1 MKSVAGKL
9 TFAALSVLYPGLIFC
24 GLYFFGL
31 KPRVLSLAL
40 LALAAFH
47 FVSYSRESNKK
58 SVQAL
63 KGGLFFV
70 LTLACG
76 SIAFALDNT
85 LFLKFYPVA
94 ISACLLA
101 FFASTLRWGPC
112 IIFRFAC
119 MGDKT
124 LSKSALRPFVEA
136 YCRKV
141 TLVWCG
147 FFIFNGS
154 IATYTCL
161 AGSDKLWTIY
171 NGLISYI
178 LMGCLFTGEFMIRK
192 LVQKQMPP
200 YTYISSLTKNSRAA
214 DSIFAFGG
222 SGERDVKTWSDFT
235 ADVSKVRQEL
245 ESRPEKSWL
254 VNFEDSYFF
263 MVALIGIMQSGKSAK
278 ISANRTSEFLKE
290 ICNDEIGFL
299 TDEPAEGALLIQGI
313 LASREDDGKWVKFD
327 PRLSDVDMYTSGTTS
342 KPKIAPKKFIQLE
355 DEVNEYASQYLG
367 YYDHALVIRTVNH
380 HHIFGLTF
388 SLLICLMCGS
398 PFRRKI
404 IDFPAEIEALKDNRL
419 VIVASPAFLKRLAGN
434 DEKEIDLKKPPFI
447 ISAGGVLPE
456 DAAAK
461 TEKILKYWPSEIY
474 GSTETGCMA
483 HRQSK
488 EGPLYTP
495 FPHNKITLTNEG
507 CLHVESPYIYDEGGF
522 STADLVKLEADGRFT
537 ILGRI
542 DSIVKIEEKRI
553 SLPEV
558 EMRIRQTGLV
568 QDARVIAMASKR
580 QYLAAAVALN
590 REGKNRFK
598 GAPKLEINKF
608 FRKFL
613 SQYLESTVI
622 PKRWRFPEELPQD
635 AQGKIKTADIK
646 ALFETPI
653 QDEPMNFNIIKAET
667 SQNKVIVE
675 LIVPEASDFFNG
687 HFDEFHL
694 LPAVVQVDLIMN
706 FAHQYLNAP
715 TSMQR
720 ILRTKFMNP
729 IFPDTPFV
737 VEIEYDTEKFRLKF
751 NIATKDGK
759 KCSNGS
765 ILLSEGEPCRK

>member
-9 TFAALSVLYPGLIFC
+9 IFAALSVLYPGLIFC

-47 FVSYSRESNKK
+47 FVSYSKEADKK
-58 SVQAL
+58 SIQAL
-63 KGGLFFV
+63 KGGLFFI

-94 ISACLLA
+94 ISICLLA
-101 FFASTLRWGPC
+101 FFGSSLWIGPN
-112 IIFRFAC
+112 IIFKFAC
-119 MGDKT
+119 LGDKT
-124 LSKSALRPFVEA
+124 LSKSALRPFIET

-147 FFIFNGS
+147 FFILNGS
-154 IATYTCL
+154 FATYTCF

-178 LMGCLFTGEFMIRK
+178 LMGCLFIGEFMIRK
-192 LVQKQMPP
+192 LVQKQMPS

-214 DSIFAFGG
+214 DSIFAFDGAG
-222 SGERDVKTWSDFT
+222 DRGVKTWADFLS
-235 ADVSKVRQEL
+235 DVSKVRQEL
-245 ESRPEKSWL
+245 ESKPQKAWL
-254 VNFEDSYFF
+254 INFEDSYFF
-263 MVALIGIMQSGKSAK
+263 MVALLAIMQSGRDAK
-278 ISANRTSEFLKE
+278 ISANRTPEFIKE
-290 ICNDEIGFL
+290 ILTDEVGFL
-299 TDEPAEGALLIQGI
+299 TDVNAENALLIQDA
-313 LASREDDGKWVKFD
+313 LANHEDDGKWVKFD
-327 PRLSDVDMYTSGTTS
+327 PHKSNVDMYTSGTTG

-355 DEVNEYASQYLG
+355 DEVNEYSTQYLEK
-367 YYDHALVIRTVNH
+367 YDHALVIRTVNH

-388 SLLICLMCGS
+388 SLLICLMCGA
-398 PFRRKI
+398 PFRRSTI
-404 IDFPAEIEALKDNRL
+404 EFPAEIEALKDNRL
-419 VIVASPAFLKRLAGN
+419 VIVASPAFLKRLAGSN
-434 DEKEIDLKKPPFI
+434 EKEIDLKEIPFI

-456 DAAAK
+456 DAAEK

-495 FPHNKITLTNEG
+495 FPHNKITLTEEG

-522 STADLVKLEADGRFT
+522 STADMIKQEADGRFI

-558 EMRIRQTGLV
+558 EARLRQTGFV
-568 QDARVIAMASKR
+568 QDVRVVAMAGKR
-580 QYLAAAVALN
+580 QYLAAAIALN
-590 REGKNRFK
+590 YEGKEHFK
-598 GAPKLEINKF
+598 NAQKLEMNKF
-608 FRKFL
+608 FRNFL
-613 SQYLESTVI
+613 AQYLELTVI
-622 PKRWRFPEELPQD
+622 PKRWRYPEELPQD

-646 ALFETPI
+646 ALFDDVKPEENENFKI
-653 QDEPMNFNIIKAET
+653 INVDKQDSKVVVEMEVPET
-667 SQNKVIVE
+667 S
-675 LIVPEASDFFNG
+675 DYYNG
-687 HFDEFHL
+687 HFEEFKL
-694 LPAVVQVDLIMN
+694 LPAVVQIDFVMK
-706 FAHQYLNAP
+706 FANKYLDA
-715 TSMQR
+715 SLKMQK
-720 ILRTKFMNP
+720 IQRTKFMNP
-729 IFPDTPFV
+729 IFPNTPV
-737 VEIEYDTEKFRLKF
+737 LLNIDYDVEKAKLNFSYVDKE
-751 NIATKDGK
+751 GK
-759 KCSNGS
+759 KYSNGC
-765 ILLSEGEPCRK
+765 INLSEA

>member
-1 MKSVAGKL
+1 MNTVAGKL

-63 KGGLFFV
+63 KGGLFFI
-70 LTLACG
+70 LTLTCG
-76 SIAFALDNT
+76 SVAFALDNT

-94 ISACLLA
+94 ISACLLV

-112 IIFRFAC
+112 IIFKFAC
-119 MGDKT
+119 MGDRT

-161 AGSDKLWTIY
+161 AGSDKLWTLY

-192 LVQKQMPP
+192 FVQKQMPP
-200 YTYISSLTKNSRAA
+200 YTYISSLTKSSRAD

-222 SGERDVKTWSDFT
+222 DGSRDIKTWSDFK

-245 ESRPEKSWL
+245 ESRPEEAWL
-254 VNFEDSYFF
+254 INFEDSYFF
-263 MVALIGIMQSGKSAK
+263 MVALIGIMQSGRDAK

-290 ICNDEIGFL
+290 ICNDKVSFL
-299 TDEPAEGALLIQGI
+299 TDEPAEGALLIQDI
-313 LASREDDGKWVKFD
+313 LARREDDGRWVKFD
-327 PRLSDVDMYTSGTTS
+327 PYKSNVDMYTSGTTG

-388 SLLICLMCGS
+388 SLLICLMSGA

-404 IDFPAEIEALKDNRL
+404 IDFPAEIEALKDYRL

-434 DEKEIDLKKPPFI
+434 DEKEIPLREVPFI

-495 FPHNKITLTNEG
+495 FPHNKITLTSEG
-507 CLHVESPYIYDEGGF
+507 CLHVESPYIYDKGGF
-522 STADLVKLEADGRFT
+522 STADLVQLEPDGRFT

-558 EMRIRQTGLV
+558 EMRIRQTGFV
-568 QDARVIAMASKR
+568 QDVRVIAMANKR
-580 QYLAAAVALN
+580 QYLAAAIVLN
-590 REGKNRFK
+590 HEGKEHFT
-598 GAPKLEINKF
+598 GVPKLSINKY
-608 FRKFL
+608 FRTFL

-646 ALFETPI
+646 ALFDTPNSDNSMNYNVINVETNENKISVEMSVP
-653 QDEPMNFNIIKAET
+653 ET
-667 SQNKVIVE
+667 S
-675 LIVPEASDFFNG
+675 DYFNG

-694 LPAVVQVDLIMN
+694 LPAVVQVDLIMK
-706 FAHQYLNAP
+706 FAHKYLNAP
-715 TSMQR
+715 LAMQR
-720 ILRTKFMNP
+720 ILRTKFMSP
-729 IFPDTPFV
+729 IFPNVPFV
-737 VEIEYDTEKFRLKF
+737 IDIEYDSSKSRIKFS
-751 NIATKDGK
+751 ITGKDGK

-765 ILLSEGEPCRK
+765 FNLIEA